1 MIRKLDIDDAKK
13 FWNQI
18 LWEHTQKESP
28 SNFEHITTSNKR
40 DSIQIMYPTRVYHFD
55 DINICCI
62 QNSNGDF
69 IQWIKKL
76 PIIFN
81 HAIFNLNKMPK
92 GKLKARATHFHELQ
106 KMDGAYYEHKRKL
119 RLNVEERNKFGSQ
132 KHAKV
137 DVIRIQ

>member
-1 MIRKLDIDDAKK
+1 
-13 FWNQI
+13 
-18 LWEHTQKESP
+18 
-28 SNFEHITTSNKR
+28 
-40 DSIQIMYPTRVYHFD
+40 
-55 DINICCI
+55 
-62 QNSNGDF
+62 
-69 IQWIKKL
+69 
-76 PIIFN
+76 
-81 HAIFNLNKMPK
+81 MPK